1 MSDLR
6 SNEHCLSSSKN
17 RTQET
22 FRVFFKK
29 PHITPPLFFRITTFQ
44 LLKFCSPFIFLFY
57 SIFSNFWKVNYT
69 LVSQNLNKE

>member
-1 MSDLR
+1 MSYLR

-57 SIFSNFWKVNYT
+57 SIFPNFWKLNYT
-69 LVSQNLNKE
+69 PVSQNQNKE